1 MAARSRHLRHSQR
14 PSSKQRPSNRW
25 AGLRRP
31 RVIVPT
37 VVGLGL
43 LIVLGLLALDAIRA
57 QQALGRATAQAQQ
70 LQSALT
76 SGDPGAAEG
85 ALEQLQTSARDA
97 RSHTD
102 GPLWSVAARVPVV
115 GRSVEAVRVAS
126 LTLDDV
132 AQRALPPIVG
142 TSATLDST
150 LFRPKDGTFPVKK
163 FEELTG
169 PVTTAAAVL
178 RENRERVDALDP
190 DRVFGLLAGSV
201 LDLQEKIGTA
211 EQAASAAAR
220 ALTVAPN
227 LLGADGEQTYLLMF
241 QNNAESRSTGGIAS
255 AFAVVRAKNGR
266 LSFDE
271 QPTTAELRAPDDDPV
286 VKLSK
291 DERRTFGSALG
302 FNPAD
307 ITATPD
313 FPRTAQIA
321 RRLLERSTGIR
332 ADGVISVDPVALSY
346 LLEGTGPIDV
356 PEGDDLTSDNAV
368 RKLLSDVYAAF
379 PDPLQQD
386 AFFATAAQAVFET
399 ALSGEGDPTKT
410 LAGITKAERERRIM
424 LWSNDEAVEKELR
437 GTRLAGALP
446 PTTATPHV
454 GVYLNETNSSK
465 MQYYL
470 GWNTTVTS
478 TSCSTEG
485 VQRLTSTT
493 VLKSDTPT
501 DVKDLP
507 DGVVEQND
515 EIKRGAQRVTL
526 LVVAPA
532 GGTVESAE
540 ADEEPVPLL
549 AGQIDDRP
557 VAIVPLEIGP
567 GEEVQI
573 SVRMTSG
580 EDQRGR
586 TVVTTTPGVKPFGQ
600 DVRFSSS
607 CRS

>member
-1 MAARSRHLRHSQR
+1 MAARSQ
-14 PSSKQRPSNRW
+14 PSRRSTRSSSRRRAPHRW
-25 AGLRRP
+25 AALRRV
-31 RVIVPT
+31 RVLVPA

-43 LIVLGLLALDAIRA
+43 VMAIGLLALDAFRA
-57 QQALGRATAQAQQ
+57 QQSLTRATEQA
-70 LQSALT
+70 
-76 SGDPGAAEG
+76 
-85 ALEQLQTSARDA
+85 EQLQGALTAGDPDEAERVLDRLQASARSARD
-97 RSHTD
+97 HTD
-102 GPLWSVAARVPVV
+102 GPLWGAAARVPVL
-115 GRSVEAVRVAS
+115 GRSVDAVRVAS
-126 LTLDDV
+126 TTLDDI
-132 AQRALPPIVG
+132 ARRALPPIVG

-150 LFRPKDGTFPVKK
+150 LFRPTDGTFPVEK
-163 FEELTG
+163 FAELTE
-169 PVTTAAAVL
+169 PVATAATVL
-178 RENRERVDALDP
+178 RENRRRVDALDP
-190 DRVFGLLAGSV
+190 DDVLGLLAGSV
-201 LDLQEKIGTA
+201 ADLQEKVGTA
-211 EQAASAAAR
+211 EEAASAAAR
-220 ALTVAPN
+220 ALEVAPI
-227 LLGADGEQTYLLMF
+227 LLGAEREQTYLLLF

-286 VKLSK
+286 VKLSE

-313 FPRTAQIA
+313 FPRTAEIA

-332 ADGVISVDPVALSY
+332 ADGVVSVDPVALSY
-346 LLEGTGPIDV
+346 LLEGTGPVAV
-356 PEGDDLTSDNAV
+356 PGAGDLTSDNAV
-368 RKLLSDVYAAF
+368 RRLLSDVYADF

-386 AFFATAAQAVFET
+386 AFFAAAAQAVFKT
-399 ALSGEGDPTKT
+399 ALSGEGDPTKI
-410 LAGITKAERERRIM
+410 LSGITKAERERRVM
-424 LWSNDEAVEKELR
+424 LWSNNDTVEEEIQ

-446 PTTATPHV
+446 ATTSTPRV

-478 TSCSTEG
+478 TSCSQDG

-493 VLKSDTPT
+493 VLRSDTPA
-501 DVKDLP
+501 DLGKLP

-532 GGTVESAE
+532 GGTVQSAE
-540 ADEEPVPLL
+540 ADEEPIPLL
-549 AGQIDDRP
+549 AGQVEDRP
-557 VAIVPLEIGP
+557 VAIMPMEIGP
-567 GEEVQI
+567 GEEVQV

-580 EDQRGR
+580 KDQRGR